1 MLHSFKHAAPASVRR
16 PSQDGY
22 RPRSSDIRASSDF
35 RRTIHERQSL
45 DVRRPRHSS
54 SDLYRAS
61 RRRASEPGRQTRD
74 EAFQL
79 MTSPRQNDRPLESPE
94 EEANTAETDGVAVY
108 SFSPTASPIAIEPP
122 RGVAGTESPTAQ
134 QSIDTFDIKESPP
147 PLPYCLRHHKLSIS
161 FFWFLILA
169 ESCFVPISLYYG
181 LTYGT
186 NLRHGARKS
195 TPAP

>member
-1 MLHSFKHAAPASVRR
+1 LETPSYLRHTPQLHRPAPLMLHSFKHAAPASVRR

-108 SFSPTASPIAIEPP
+108 SPARCSWN
-122 RGVAGTESPTAQ
+122 RVA
-134 QSIDTFDIKESPP
+134 
-147 PLPYCLRHHKLSIS
+147 YCPAVYRHI
-161 FFWFLILA
+161 
-169 ESCFVPISLYYG
+169 
-181 LTYGT
+181 
-186 NLRHGARKS
+186 
-195 TPAP
+195 